1 VADNDY
7 LTDALTPDGSLVVIY
22 TPIIRQF
29 TVDMSQLAGP
39 AAAHWFDP
47 AGGVYYPVAGSP
59 LTNSGTVNFTPP
71 ANNADGDGGWVLVLE
86 THPPVIPPPPPPPP
100 PQPQFLQQAF
110 ATPQSPQSQVAVA
123 YPNSQTGGNV
133 NIVAVGWNDATS
145 GINAVSDSAGNVYQV
160 AVPTFHG
167 NGMSQAIY
175 YATNIAPGGNTVTV
189 IFNQPAA
196 YVDLRVTEYSGLTA
210 AGPFDGGT
218 SVSGVGTVADS
229 GLLSV
234 SATNELLFGAGMTAG
249 GFTGPGAGF
258 TLRAITSPDGDILE
272 DQISAARGAYDATAP
287 LSGSTA
293 WLMQL
298 GAFNAAPA
306 PASAPQLRIFLTAT
320 NTVVLAW
327 SSNSMSFTLQQ
338 NSSLSMTNWVDVTNT
353 MALVGGDYQ
362 VISPLSA
369 GQTYYRLKYP

>member
-1 VADNDY
+1 
-7 LTDALTPDGSLVVIY
+7 
-22 TPIIRQF
+22 
-29 TVDMSQLAGP
+29 M
-39 AAAHWFDP
+39 
-47 AGGVYYPVAGSP
+47 YYPVAGSP
-59 LTNSGTVNFTPP
+59 LTNSGTLNFTPP
-71 ANNADGDGGWVLVLE
+71 AINADGDGGWVLVLE

-145 GINAVSDSAGNVYQV
+145 GINAVGDSAGNVYQV
-160 AVPTFHG
+160 AVPTFQG

-175 YATNIAPGGNTVTV
+175 YATNIASGANSVTVT
-189 IFNQPAA
+189 FSEPAA
-196 YVDLRVTEYSGLTA
+196 YVDLRVTEYSGLNA
-210 AGPFDGGT
+210 AGAFDAGT
-218 SVSGVGTVADS
+218 SATGIGTIADS
-229 GLLSV
+229 GPLNV
-234 SATNELLFGAGMTAG
+234 TATNELLFGAGMTAG

-258 TLRAITSPDGDILE
+258 TLRAITSPDSDILE
-272 DQISAARGAYDATAP
+272 DEFSAASGVYDATAP
-287 LSGSTA
+287 LDASAA

-298 GAFNAAPA
+298 AAFKAAPA
-306 PASAPQLRIFLTAT
+306 PATAPQLRILLTAT

-338 NSSLSMTNWVDVTNT
+338 NSSLSMTNWADVTNT

-362 VISPLSA
+362 VINPLSA
-369 GQTYYRLKYP
+369 GQTYYRLKYH